1 MKTTSTPGFSPSSRS
16 RSAGLD
22 LVAPAGVVVHDL
34 RLPKVSAS
42 STSARRTCRT
52 RRRGRLV
59 PGLIRFAAADS
70 IPPDPEDAKQS
81 TSFWV
86 WNTPLSRSRQRAYT
100 STNAGARW

>member
-1 MKTTSTPGFSPSSRS
+1 M
-16 RSAGLD
+16 
-22 LVAPAGVVVHDL
+22 VHDL
-34 RLPKVSAS
+34 RLPRLGELDEAL
-42 STSARRTCRT
+42 AELAA
-52 RRRGRLV
+52 GGDEDLV

-86 WNTPLSRSRQRAYT
+86 WNTPFSRSRQRAYT